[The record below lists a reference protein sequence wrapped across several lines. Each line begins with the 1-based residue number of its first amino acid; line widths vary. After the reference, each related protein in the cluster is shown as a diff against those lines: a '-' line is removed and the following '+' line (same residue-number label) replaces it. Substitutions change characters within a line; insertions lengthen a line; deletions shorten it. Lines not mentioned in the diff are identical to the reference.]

1 MRILLSGGA
10 GFIGSHLSE
19 RLLEEGHQVVAIDD
33 LSSGRESNISHL
45 SDNDGFEFK
54 DQDILEDLE
63 INGNIDYVL
72 HFASRAAPKD
82 YQEHPI
88 HTLRTN
94 SEGTLYLLKLADEN
108 DAKFLYASTSE
119 VYGDP
124 EEHPQTEEY
133 NGNVNTTGP
142 RSCYDESKRLG
153 EAAIKSY
160 DMKHGIDYR
169 IIRIFNTYG
178 PRLKKNDG
186 RVISNFLN
194 QALNDEPLTVYGDG
208 KQTRSFCYIDDL
220 VNGILKAMKSK
231 KGEIF
236 NLGNP
241 DEYTILELAEKVQ
254 KVVDTESEITF
265 HDLPQDDPSKRKP
278 DITKAKEKLEWKP
291 KIDLK
296 KGLKKTARYYKDE

>member
-1 MRILLSGGA
+1 MKVLLTGGA
-10 GFIGSHLSE
+10 GFIGSHLTES
-19 RLLEEGHQVVAIDD
+19 LLEDGHEVIVVDN
-33 LSSGRESNISHL
+33 LSSGQESNIGHL
-45 SDNDGFEFK
+45 KDEENFTFK
-54 DQDILEDLE
+54 DQDVLEDLE
-63 INGNIDYVL
+63 IEGKLDYVL
-72 HFASRAAPKD
+72 HFASRASPDD

-94 SEGTLYLLKLADEN
+94 SEGVLKMLKLADEK
-108 DAKFLYASTSE
+108 DAKFMYSSTSE
-119 VYGDP
+119 VYGNP
-124 EEHPQTEEY
+124 EVHPQTEDY

-142 RSCYDESKRLG
+142 RSCYDEGKRFG

-178 PRLKKNDG
+178 PRLKAEDG

-208 KQTRSFCYIDDL
+208 KQTRSFCYVDDL
-220 VNGILKAMKSK
+220 VNGIRKAMKSE
-231 KGEIF
+231 KGGIF

-254 KVVDTESEITF
+254 KVVDTESEIV
-265 HDLPQDDPSKRKP
+265 HQELPEDDPEKRKP
-278 DITKAKEKLEWKP
+278 DISRAKEKLKWEP
-291 KIDLK
+291 EVGLE
-296 KGLKKTARYYKDE
+296 KGLKKTADYYRED